1 MWKNYNLFY
10 TQILKSDIGLC
21 FMSKNVHQIPRVY
34 KTSLV
39 STSRESLG
47 IKKTLL
53 SLSGIQLIS
62 NSRCH
67 IVVSRK
73 SIPHLKIRKGESLGA
88 KLTLTSS
95 YALQFLHFFIFNCLS
110 LVDLIDLL
118 SHNKKN
124 LDFTFLFKS
133 FIVFPR
139 LTQHFNFFQK
149 FSYLR
154 VLFSC
159 KGDCKNLFFF
169 LRFLKIPIK
178 IS

>member
-10 TQILKSDIGLC
+10 NQVLKSDIGLC
-21 FMSKNVHQIPRVY
+21 FMSENVHKIPKVY
-34 KTSLV
+34 KTFLV
-39 STSRESLG
+39 STSKESLG

-62 NSRCH
+62 NSKSH

-73 SIPHLKIRKGESLGA
+73 SMPHLKIRKGESLGA
-88 KLTLTSS
+88 KLTLTGSH
-95 YALQFLHFFIFNCLS
+95 ALQFLHFFIFNTLS
-110 LVDLIDLL
+110 LIDLVDLL

-124 LDFTFLFKS
+124 LDFTFFFK
-133 FIVFPR
+133 FFVVFPR
-139 LTQHFNFFQK
+139 LGQHFNFFRN

-159 KGDCKNLFFF
+159 KGDCKNILLF